1 MEEDYELPEQ
11 SSPAPALPPPRP
23 VKSKPLPPQDD
34 SPPIVPP
41 PRSSKPQ
48 PPPPTPPASAPPVQD
63 KDAGDLP
70 PPPPPGEIELEDY
83 EPLETFQE
91 PQVPA
96 PVLPPVP
103 AAVPVRPPKRKV
115 SPPSNDALPPK
126 PRKCSF
132 HISVTFPYLPQ
143 VLIYLYACVQVR
155 VPLRCSLFKHFLNI
169 SCNMLPENIIFD
181 VWLNVCPSLGRKNR
195 GCSSPWEKKEGKE
208 EE

>member
-23 VKSKPLPPQDD
+23 IKSKPLPPQDD

-48 PPPPTPPASAPPVQD
+48 PPPPTPPASAPPVQG
-63 KDAGDLP
+63 KDADDLP

-91 PQVPA
+91 DQVPA

-132 HISVTFPYLPQ
+132 HISVSFLYGLSTRSYLLVCLCPGTCTTEMLTF
-143 VLIYLYACVQVR
+143 
-155 VPLRCSLFKHFLNI
+155 
-169 SCNMLPENIIFD
+169 
-181 VWLNVCPSLGRKNR
+181 
-195 GCSSPWEKKEGKE
+195 
-208 EE
+208 